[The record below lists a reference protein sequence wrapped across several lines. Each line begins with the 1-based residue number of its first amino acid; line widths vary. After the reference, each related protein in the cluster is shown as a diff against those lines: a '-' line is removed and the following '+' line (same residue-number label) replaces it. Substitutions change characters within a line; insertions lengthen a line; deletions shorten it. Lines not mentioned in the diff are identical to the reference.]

1 MMLIP
6 EGGKIYLASTFVDL
20 RKSYQ
25 TLGMH
30 VQHVLKGNPL
40 GGDLFVF
47 YNRRRDLVKILYWHT
62 NGFCLWQKRIEKGTF
77 KIPKDL
83 SALRLEITA
92 YQLHGLIQGLEWPR
106 QAEKTLSYQ
115 LCG

>member
-6 EGGKIYLASTFVDL
+6 EGGKIYLASTYVDL

-30 VQHVLKGNPL
+30 VQQVLKGNPL
-40 GGDLFVF
+40 SGDLFVF
-47 YNRRRDLVKILYWHT
+47 YNRRSDLLKILYWHM

-83 SALRLEITA
+83 TSLQLEITA
-92 YQLHGLIQGLEWPR
+92 YQLHGLIGGLDWSK
-106 QAEKTLSYQ
+106 QAEKRLIYR